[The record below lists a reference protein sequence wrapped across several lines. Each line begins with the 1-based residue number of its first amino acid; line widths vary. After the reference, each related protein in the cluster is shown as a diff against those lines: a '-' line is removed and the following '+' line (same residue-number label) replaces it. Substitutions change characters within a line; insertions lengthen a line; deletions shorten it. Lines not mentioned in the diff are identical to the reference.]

1 MKEKVKE
8 WIVSGA
14 FLWIAFWAMAVDS
27 PGAAGLIAVGLVMA
41 GVVVLAAV
49 LFIEWRKENDKR
61 L

>member
-1 MKEKVKE
+1 MKVKE
-8 WIVSGA
+8 WIAAAA
-14 FLWIAFWAMAVDS
+14 FLWILFWAMAVDS
-27 PGAAGLIAVGLVMA
+27 PGDAGLIAVGLVLA